1 MNRNM
6 SNDEQLYR
14 SRIMHML
21 LIVPL
26 LLAALFA
33 YQAGNSF
40 ELTAG
45 ASRVSNV
52 SRATYELSDRQ
63 KADRKQL
70 WLLKAKAMA
79 FVRTLIRVY
88 LLPPHPRYALSSAV
102 PQRMRN
108 LLMTPI
114 KFTSRYV
121 G

>member
-1 MNRNM
+1 MNRII
-6 SNDEQLYR
+6 SIDERLYR
-14 SRIMHML
+14 SRIMHVL

-52 SRATYELSDRQ
+52 SRATFEMSDRE
-63 KADRKQL
+63 KAGRKQL
-70 WLLKAKAMA
+70 WLLKARALA
-79 FVRTLIRVY
+79 FVRALVRVY
-88 LLPPHPRYALSSAV
+88 LLPPHPFYALSSAV
-102 PQRMRN
+102 PQRMRD

>member
-1 MNRNM
+1 MERKM
-6 SNDEQLYR
+6 SLDEQLYR
-14 SRIMHML
+14 SRIMHVL
-21 LIVPL
+21 IIVPL

-45 ASRVSNV
+45 ASRVSSV
-52 SRATYELSDRQ
+52 SRAAYELTDRQ

-70 WLLKAKAMA
+70 WLLKAKALA
-79 FVRTLIRVY
+79 FVRSLIRVY
-88 LLPPHPRYALSSAV
+88 MLPPHNRYALSSAV
-102 PQRMRN
+102 PQRMRD